1 MPQSASPIPPGYHTV
16 TPYLAIRDAAKAIEF
31 YKNAFDAT
39 EVMRVPGPNG
49 SIGHAEIEVGDS
61 RIMLADEHPDMGFV
75 EPQTLGGSSITIH
88 LYVEDVDNVFG
99 KGIQAGAKTLRPVQ
113 DQFHGDRSGSFEDP
127 FGHVW
132 YIATHKEDLSAEE
145 LERRAAEF
153 TALEEGE

>member
-16 TPYLAIRDAAKAIEF
+16 TPYLAIREAAKAIEF
-31 YKNAFDAT
+31 YKHAFDAT

-49 SIGHAEIEVGDS
+49 SIGHAEIQVGDS
-61 RIMLADEHPDMGFV
+61 RIMLADEHPNMGFV
-75 EPQTLGGSSITIH
+75 GPQTLGGSSITIH

-153 TALEEGE
+153 TASEEKE

>member
-1 MPQSASPIPPGYHTV
+1 MPESAGPVPTGYHTV

-49 SIGHAEIEVGDS
+49 NIGHAEIEVGDS

-75 EPQTLGGSSITIH
+75 GPQTLGGSSITIH
-88 LYVEDVDNVFG
+88 LYVEDVDAVFG
-99 KGIQAGAKTLRPVQ
+99 KGIQAGAKALRPVQ

-132 YIATHKEDLSAEE
+132 YIATHKEDLSPEE

-153 TALEEGE
+153 TASEEKE